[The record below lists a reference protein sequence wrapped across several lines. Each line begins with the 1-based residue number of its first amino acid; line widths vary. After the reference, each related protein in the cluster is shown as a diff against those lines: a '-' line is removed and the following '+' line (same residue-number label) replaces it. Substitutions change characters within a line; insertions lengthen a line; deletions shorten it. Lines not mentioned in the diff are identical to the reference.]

1 MDILIVED
9 SKLYSSLIKANIQ
22 KYILFANCDI
32 VSSFDELKNIKKD
45 YDLYIVDYILTD
57 TKADEHIEYLVN
69 KNKRIILMTQFLEK
83 FPKEKWNDKII
94 DFILKEDISVINYLI
109 KLVKRLYKNK
119 FLKVLLVDD
128 SAFMLKYEEKILN
141 LLNLSI
147 YKATNGYEAI
157 NILKQEDIDFI
168 ITDIEMPV
176 IDGIELVK
184 QVRKEKSIDEFPILV
199 LSSSNNL
206 DNAFKVLK
214 LGANDFIRKPFEKEE
229 FIIRINNL
237 LEIYDYLS
245 EYKTATFIDGL
256 TKVYNRAYLERNL
269 DKLCKGYST
278 KSIAMLDIDFFKKIN
293 DTYGHQ
299 MGDEVLKY
307 FANLIKNT
315 LRKDDIV
322 IRYGGEEFLI
332 FMPNTVK
339 NEAYIVLTKL
349 KNILKND
356 KNKPLEFT
364 FSAGISDGGETI
376 SEMINIADERLYKAK
391 KSGRDRI
398 VIK

>member
-1 MDILIVED
+1 MKILIVED
-9 SKLYSSLIKANIQ
+9 NPTYAKLIATYIK
-22 KYILFANCDI
+22 KMLLFASCNI
-32 VSSFDELKNIKKD
+32 ISSFEELKTLKEN
-45 YDLYIVDYILTD
+45 YDLYIVDSILTD
-57 TKADEHIEYLVN
+57 TKEDEHIEYLVN
-69 KNKRIILMTQFLEK
+69 KNKKIILMTQFLEK

-128 SAFMLKYEEKILN
+128 SAFMLKYEERILD
-141 LLNLSI
+141 LLNFSI
-147 YKATNGYEAI
+147 YKATNGYEAV

-237 LEIYDYLS
+237 LEIYDYLI

-256 TKVYNRAYLERNL
+256 TKAYNRAYLERNL
-269 DKLCKGYST
+269 DKLCKAYST

-315 LRKDDIV
+315 LRKNDIL

-332 FMPNTVK
+332 FMPNTAK

-356 KNKPLEFT
+356 KNKPLDFT
-364 FSAGISDGGETI
+364 FSGGISDGGETL

-391 KSGRDRI
+391 ETGRDRI
-398 VIK
+398 VVN